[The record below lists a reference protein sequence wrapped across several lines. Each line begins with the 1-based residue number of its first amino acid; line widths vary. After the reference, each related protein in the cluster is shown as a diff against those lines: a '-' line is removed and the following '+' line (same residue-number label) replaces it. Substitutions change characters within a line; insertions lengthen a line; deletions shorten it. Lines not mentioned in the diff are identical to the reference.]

1 MMKKLLV
8 AFILALAVLPAGA
21 QEKITV
27 EFAHRDTC
35 TLSMDIYK
43 ADPALENAPT
53 ILYVFG
59 GGFKEGDR
67 ARGTGKWFST
77 LNSNGFNVVSIDY
90 RLGLKGVK
98 MGGLSFVGQLENAIN
113 LAVEDLFSATEF
125 LIENGDRYGIDS
137 SNIVLAGSSAGAI
150 TVLQAEYEICNGG
163 RLAAVLPEG
172 FNYTGVMSF
181 SGAILDREN
190 WGLKFVKKPC
200 PILLLHGTDDKLV
213 PYKRIAVFKDSFN
226 GTDAIA
232 KVLKRNSFP
241 FTVLRY
247 SGRGHEVSTYG
258 AYCVKE
264 EIAFIEKHVVESS
277 ETITDSMVTDPD
289 APSSA
294 WGRVKPGALYK

>member
-1 MMKKLLV
+1 MKKLLV

-35 TLSMDIYK
+35 TLSLDIYK
-43 ADPALENAPT
+43 ADSALENAPT

-67 ARGTGKWFST
+67 ARGTGKWFGT
-77 LNSNGFNVVSIDY
+77 LNSYGFNVVSIDY

-125 LIENGDRYGIDS
+125 LIENGARYGIDS

-232 KVLKRNSFP
+232 KVLKRNSYP

>member
-1 MMKKLLV
+1 MMRRLLF
-8 AFILALAVLPAGA
+8 AFILALVVLPAGA

-43 ADPALENAPT
+43 AEYAIEDAPT

-77 LNSNGFNVVSIDY
+77 LNSYGFNVVSIDY
-90 RLGLKGVK
+90 RLGLKGVR
-98 MGGLSFVGQLENAIN
+98 MGGLSFVDKLENAIN

-125 LIENGDRYGIDS
+125 LIENGARYGIDS

-163 RLAAVLPEG
+163 RLAAVLPES

-190 WGLKFVKKPC
+190 GGLRFSKKPC
-200 PILLLHGTDDKLV
+200 PILLLHGIDDKLV
-213 PYKRIAVFKDSFN
+213 PYKRIALFKDSFN
-226 GTDAIA
+226 GTDSIA
-232 KVLKRNSFP
+232 KVLKQNSFP

-247 SGRGHEVSTYG
+247 TGRGHEVSTYG
-258 AYCVKE
+258 AYCVRE
-264 EIAFIEKHVVESS
+264 ELYFIEKYIIDSS
-277 ETITDSMVTDPD
+277 ESITDSTVTDPD
-289 APSSA
+289 APSST

>member
-1 MMKKLLV
+1 MKKFLV
-8 AFILALAVLPAGA
+8 AFTLALAVLQAGA

-35 TLSMDIYK
+35 TLSLDIYK
-43 ADPALENAPT
+43 ADSALENAPT

-59 GGFKEGDR
+59 GGFKESDR

-77 LNSNGFNVVSIDY
+77 LNSYGFNVVSIDY

-125 LIENGDRYGIDS
+125 LIENGARYGIDS

-277 ETITDSMVTDPD
+277 ETITDCMVTDPD

-294 WGRVKPGALYK
+294 WGRMKPGALYN

>member
-1 MMKKLLV
+1 MKKLLV

-35 TLSMDIYK
+35 TLSLDIYK
-43 ADPALENAPT
+43 ADSVLENAPT

-77 LNSNGFNVVSIDY
+77 LNSYGFNVVSIDY

-125 LIENGDRYGIDS
+125 LIENGARYGIDS

-163 RLAAVLPEG
+163 WLAAVLPEG

-226 GTDAIA
+226 GTDAIS

-247 SGRGHEVSTYG
+247 NGRGHEVSTYG

-264 EIAFIEKHVVESS
+264 EIAFIEKHVVGSS

-294 WGRVKPGALYK
+294 WGRMKPGALYK

>member
-1 MMKKLLV
+1 MKKLFS
-8 AFILALAVLPAGA
+8 AFILALALLPAGA

-27 EFAHRDTC
+27 EFAQRDTC

-43 ADPALENAPT
+43 AQTALENAPT

-67 ARGTGKWFST
+67 VRGTGKWFST
-77 LNSNGFNVVSIDY
+77 LNGYGFNVVSIDY
-90 RLGLKGVK
+90 RLGLKGVRI
-98 MGGLSFVGQLENAIN
+98 GGLSFVDKLENAIN
-113 LAVEDLFSATEF
+113 IAVEDLFSATEF
-125 LIENGDRYGIDS
+125 LIENGAQYGIDS

-163 RLAAVLPEG
+163 KLAAVLPDD

-190 WGLKFVKKPC
+190 WGLKFSKKPC

-213 PYKRIAVFKDSFN
+213 PYKRIAAFKNTFN
-226 GTDAIA
+226 GTDTIA
-232 KVLKRNSFP
+232 EVLKQNSFP

-247 SGRGHEVSTYG
+247 ADRGHEVSTYG
-258 AYCVKE
+258 AYCVSE
-264 EIAFIEKHVVESS
+264 ELYFIGKYVIGSS
-277 ETITDSMVTDPD
+277 VAITDSMIKDPD
-289 APSSA
+289 APSSS
-294 WGRVKPGALYK
+294 WGRVKPGAIYK

>member
-1 MMKKLLV
+1 MKKILI
-8 AFILALAVLPAGA
+8 AFILALAFLPAGA
-21 QEKITV
+21 GEKITV
-27 EFAHRDTC
+27 EFAQRDTC

-43 ADPALENAPT
+43 AESAIEKAPT

-67 ARGTGKWFST
+67 VRGTGKWFST
-77 LNSNGFNVVSIDY
+77 LNSYGFNVVSIDY
-90 RLGLKGVK
+90 RLGLKGVT
-98 MGGLSFVGQLENAIN
+98 MGGLSFVDKLENAIN
-113 LAVEDLFSATEF
+113 IAVEDLFSATEF
-125 LIENGDRYGIDS
+125 LIENGAQYGIDS

-163 RLAAVLPEG
+163 KLAAALPDD

-190 WGLKFVKKPC
+190 WGLKFSKKPC

-213 PYKRIAVFKDSFN
+213 PYKRIAALKSTFN

-232 KVLKRNSFP
+232 KVLKQNAFP

-247 SGRGHEVSTYG
+247 ADRGHEVSTYG
-258 AYCVKE
+258 AYCLSE
-264 EIAFIEKHVVESS
+264 ELYFIEKYVVGSS

>member
-1 MMKKLLV
+1 MKKLLV

-35 TLSMDIYK
+35 TLSLDIYK
-43 ADPALENAPT
+43 ADSALENAPT

-77 LNSNGFNVVSIDY
+77 LNSYGFNVVSIDY

-125 LIENGDRYGIDS
+125 LIENGARYGIDS

-232 KVLKRNSFP
+232 KVLKRNSYP

-247 SGRGHEVSTYG
+247 TGRGHEVSTYG

-277 ETITDSMVTDPD
+277 ETITDSIVTDPE

>member
-1 MMKKLLV
+1 MKKLLV

-35 TLSMDIYK
+35 TLSLDIYK
-43 ADPALENAPT
+43 ADSALENAPT

-77 LNSNGFNVVSIDY
+77 LNSYGFNVVSIDY

-125 LIENGDRYGIDS
+125 LIENGARYGIDS

>member
-1 MMKKLLV
+1 MKKLLV

-35 TLSMDIYK
+35 TLSLDIYK
-43 ADPALENAPT
+43 ADSALENAPT

-77 LNSNGFNVVSIDY
+77 LNSYGFNVVSIDY

-125 LIENGDRYGIDS
+125 LIENGARYGIDS

-247 SGRGHEVSTYG
+247 TGRGHEVSTYG
-258 AYCVKE
+258 AYCVSDE
-264 EIAFIEKHVVESS
+264 LTFIEKYVIGSS
-277 ETITDSMVTDPD
+277 ETITDSIVTDPE

>member
-1 MMKKLLV
+1 MKKLLV

-35 TLSMDIYK
+35 TLSLDIYK
-43 ADPALENAPT
+43 ADSALENAPT

-77 LNSNGFNVVSIDY
+77 LNSYGFNLVSIDY

-125 LIENGDRYGIDS
+125 LIENGARYGIDS